1 MNEFGIDSVNDVVHV
16 YLIPWGIKALTALV
30 IFVIGRW
37 LAKLAVALLERV
49 MQRAN
54 FEGTLQ
60 HFLGAIAYALLLVAV
75 IIAAVD
81 QLGVDTTSLLA
92 ILGAAGLAVGL
103 AMKDSL
109 SNFASGVMLILFRP
123 FRAGDYVEMAGT
135 AGVVEKIRIFSTLL
149 RTGDNR
155 EITVPNSNIYSG
167 TIVNVT
173 ARSTRRID
181 LVVGIGYDDDLRK
194 ARSLIEAVLSE
205 EERILAEPAAV
216 VMLGELGESSV
227 NFNVR
232 PWVNSGDY
240 WAVRAD
246 LLERIKLR
254 FDDNGITIPYPQRDV
269 HLYPAP
275 TSDAA

>member
-1 MNEFGIDSVNDVVHV
+1 MNAVPIDSLNDIVDV
-16 YLIPWGIKALTALV
+16 YLIPWGIKVLVALAV
-30 IFVIGRW
+30 FVIGRW
-37 LAKLAVALLERV
+37 VAKGVVALLERL

-54 FEGTLQ
+54 IENTLQ
-60 HFLGAIAYALLLVAV
+60 HFLSAIAYAVLLIAV

-123 FRAGDYVEMAGT
+123 FRAGDYVEIAGT
-135 AGVVEKIRIFSTLL
+135 AGIVEKIRIFSTLL
-149 RTGDNR
+149 RSGDNR
-155 EITVPNSNIYSG
+155 EITVPNSSIYSD

-173 ARSTRRID
+173 ARPTRRID
-181 LVVGIGYDDDLRK
+181 LVIGIGYDDDLRQ
-194 ARSLIEAVLSE
+194 ARSLIEEVLSN
-205 EERILAEPAAV
+205 EERILPEPAPV
-216 VMLGELGESSV
+216 VMLGDLAESSV
-227 NFNVR
+227 NINVR

-240 WAVRAD
+240 WPVRAE
-246 LLERIKLR
+246 LLERIKLA
-254 FDDNGITIPYPQRDV
+254 FDDNGISIPFPQRDV

-275 TSDAA
+275 ASDAA